1 MTNSMTTQPEAR
13 AVIVGVDTHKHVHVA
28 VVIDTRGIRLGGQ
41 SFVAD
46 AGGYRALLTWADT
59 HGRIEAF
66 GIEGTGSDGAG
77 LARAV
82 RHAGHRVAEVNRSD
96 RRLRRAA
103 GKSDTID
110 AEAAARSVLAG
121 QSTAIPKTA
130 DGAVEMM
137 RLLKIARDTAVKA
150 RTTAM
155 ITLKQIV
162 VNMSPALRET
172 LQDLTDQA
180 LLTRC
185 AGLRSGPL
193 DTPPA
198 SAKHTL
204 RALARRWI
212 ALADEITTHDRHLAR
227 LTTETSP
234 TLRAGFGVGAGTAAE
249 MLILFGDNPDR
260 IRSEAAFAKLCGA
273 CPIPASSGRTTGR
286 HRLSR
291 GGHRQANAA
300 LYRCVIV
307 RMRFHHP
314 TVAYVA
320 RRTAD
325 GRTKREIIR
334 CLKRFLAREIYQRV
348 MTDFRARQTLTQAA

>member
-1 MTNSMTTQPEAR
+1 M
-13 AVIVGVDTHKHVHVA
+13 
-28 VVIDTRGIRLGGQ
+28 
-41 SFVAD
+41 
-46 AGGYRALLTWADT
+46 
-59 HGRIEAF
+59 
-66 GIEGTGSDGAG
+66 
-77 LARAV
+77 ARAV

-193 DTPPA
+193 DTPTA

-227 LTTETSP
+227 LTTATSP

-260 IRSEAAFAKLCGA
+260 IHSEAAFAKLCGA

-291 GGHRQANAA
+291 GGPRQANAA

-320 RRTAD
+320 RPTA
-325 GRTKREIIR
+325 GPN
-334 CLKRFLAREIYQRV
+334 ARSSGASNASWPA
-348 MTDFRARQTLTQAA
+348 TSTSGS

>member
-1 MTNSMTTQPEAR
+1 MTTQPEAR

-66 GIEGTGSDGAG
+66 GIEGTGSYGAG

-82 RHAGHRVAEVNRSD
+82 RHAGHRVGSESKRPAPAP
-96 RRLRRAA
+96 RRRQVRHHRRRGRRPLGA
-103 GKSDTID
+103 GRPID
-110 AEAAARSVLAG
+110 GDS
-121 QSTAIPKTA
+121 QDP

-180 LLTRC
+180 LLC

-193 DTPPA
+193 DTPTA

-260 IRSEAAFAKLCGA
+260 IHSEAAFAKLCGA

>member
-1 MTNSMTTQPEAR
+1 M
-13 AVIVGVDTHKHVHVA
+13 
-28 VVIDTRGIRLGGQ
+28 
-41 SFVAD
+41 
-46 AGGYRALLTWADT
+46 
-59 HGRIEAF
+59 
-66 GIEGTGSDGAG
+66 
-77 LARAV
+77 
-82 RHAGHRVAEVNRSD
+82 
-96 RRLRRAA
+96 
-103 GKSDTID
+103 
-110 AEAAARSVLAG
+110 
-121 QSTAIPKTA
+121 
-130 DGAVEMM
+130 
-137 RLLKIARDTAVKA
+137 
-150 RTTAM
+150 
-155 ITLKQIV
+155 TLKQIV
-162 VNMSPALRET
+162 VNVARAARNPAGPHR
-172 LQDLTDQA
+172 QA

-193 DTPPA
+193 DTPTA
-198 SAKHTL
+198 SNTPSV
-204 RALARRWI
+204 ARRWI

-260 IRSEAAFAKLCGA
+260 IHSEAAFAKLCGA

-320 RRTAD
+320 RSLVSST
-325 GRTKREIIR
+325 
-334 CLKRFLAREIYQRV
+334 
-348 MTDFRARQTLTQAA
+348 